1 MYYEHFFGMH
11 LFWWLFWLF
20 LLVAFFFFDVPKSPK
35 KDDPLRI
42 LKRRFA
48 SGEINEEEYRHKK
61 SVLEEGV
68 TKLQKPSEV

>member
-1 MYYEHFFGMH
+1 
-11 LFWWLFWLF
+11 
-20 LLVAFFFFDVPKSPK
+20 VPKSPK

-61 SVLEEGV
+61 SVLEEDV